1 LSHEHEGR
9 QFTVNPV
16 MTTALMVAVAVVGG
30 IIVYAASQWFFG
42 QPQAGQ
48 EITITGYDASS
59 SGGLEAGDPILLYVH
74 NAGSSQLE
82 VAFVEVAGM
91 VHFPDPSGGAGS
103 FMIEG
108 QPEMTIEAGDTQTVV
123 VAYGGPILET
133 GMTVTVVVQAGDS
146 AFSVPVIIGEKTT

>member
-1 LSHEHEGR
+1 MSHEHEGR

-30 IIVYAASQWFFG
+30 IIVYAALQWFFG
-42 QPQAGQ
+42 QSQAGQ
-48 EITITGYDASS
+48 ELMITGYASS
-59 SGGLEAGDPILLYVH
+59 SGGLEAGDPILPYVH
-74 NAGSSQLE
+74 NAGASQLE

-108 QPEMTIEAGDTQTVV
+108 QPEVTIEVGDTQTVV
-123 VAYGGPILET
+123 VSYGGPILET
-133 GMTVTVVVQAGDS
+133 GMAVTVVEAGDS
-146 AFSVPVIIGEKTT
+146 AFSVSVIIGEKTT